1 MVSLF
6 GRSIVATRSEC
17 LLFRPDQRVRSQLMA
32 KQTSSLSGKPLPLS
46 TQSSYQHICHEKYN
60 AKILEYSHQGS
71 LKFLCLCDESD
82 LNVTSMAFFF
92 SLLSFTFR
100 CSFTEFLSFLKKV

>member
-17 LLFRPDQRVRSQLMA
+17 LLFRPDQRGVRSQLMA
-32 KQTSSLSGKPLPLS
+32 KQTHRFQGNRCR
-46 TQSSYQHICHEKYN
+46 YQHICHEKYN
-60 AKILEYSHQGS
+60 AKIFEYSHQGT

-100 CSFTEFLSFLKKV
+100 CSFTGFLSFLKL